1 MKKVALI
8 TGSSRGIGRAAAL
21 ELAKRGYAVAINY
34 LTHQAEAE
42 DLLDGLLRMGA
53 QAAAFRAD
61 VADRAQVRQMVGAAE
76 KALGPVSL
84 LVNNA
89 GIAPAGRVFQH
100 MCDEEWNR
108 ALAVNLGG
116 MRHAILEVLPRMLE
130 EKRGTI
136 VNVSSVWGLRGASCE
151 VTYACTKA
159 AVVALTR
166 SLALELAPSN
176 IRVNAVAPGCVD
188 TDMVRA
194 LGRDTMEDLARQTPL
209 GRLGTPEEIARAI
222 AFLGTEESAFIT
234 GQILTADGGWT
245 V

>member
-1 MKKVALI
+1 
-8 TGSSRGIGRAAAL
+8 
-21 ELAKRGYAVAINY
+21 
-34 LTHQAEAE
+34 
-42 DLLDGLLRMGA
+42 
-53 QAAAFRAD
+53 
-61 VADRAQVRQMVGAAE
+61 
-76 KALGPVSL
+76 
-84 LVNNA
+84 
-89 GIAPAGRVFQH
+89 

-166 SLALELAPSN
+166 SRALELAPSN